1 VSALPP
7 GFHTRLVRPEEA
19 ALLHETMLRCWRG
32 TVAENSSAYRE
43 TPESIAK
50 QLERGAAIFLFEGDA
65 LIGSGRL
72 HPVPGP
78 ASDPTSSRSR
88 EWTELKRIGVLAT
101 YRKLGLGAFLVAA
114 LEAEA
119 RARGAAGAQLGVRAD
134 QPRLIRFWSS
144 LGYTLADDVQ
154 LHTVNP
160 LTPPPTTMRKRF

>member
-1 VSALPP
+1 MPPTDLPS
-7 GFHTRLVRPEEA
+7 GFHIRLVRREEA

-43 TPESIAK
+43 TPQSIDA
-50 QLERGAAIFLFEGDA
+50 QLERGAAMFLFEGDA
-65 LIGSGRL
+65 VIGCGRL

-78 ASDPTSSRSR
+78 TGDPL
-88 EWTELKRIGVLAT
+88 EWVELKRIGVLAT
-101 YRKLGLGAFLVAA
+101 HRKLGLGAPLVAA

-119 RARGAAGAQLGVRAD
+119 RTRGAAGAQLGVRAD

-144 LGYTLADDVQ
+144 LGYVLADDVH

-160 LTPPPTTMRKRF
+160 LTPPPTTMRKRFWRD

>member
-1 VSALPP
+1 MSAVLPP
-7 GFHTRLVRPEEA
+7 GFHIRLVRIGEA
-19 ALLHETMLRCWRG
+19 ALLHEIMLRCWRG

-43 TPESIAK
+43 TPETIAQ
-50 QLERGAAIFLFEGDA
+50 QLERGAAVFLFEGAA

-78 ASDPTSSRSR
+78 PGEAA
-88 EWTELKRIGVLAT
+88 EWAELKRVGVLASR
-101 YRKLGLGAFLVAA
+101 RKLSLGPPLVAA

-119 RARGAAGAQLGVRAD
+119 ARRGAAGAQLGVRAD
-134 QPRLIRFWSS
+134 QPRLVHFWSS
-144 LGYTLADDVQ
+144 LGYTLAGDVQ

>member
-1 VSALPP
+1 MSALPP
-7 GFHTRLVRPEEA
+7 GFHTRLVKPGEA

-43 TPESIAK
+43 TPESIGK
-50 QLERGAAIFLFEGDA
+50 QLERGAAVFLIEGEA
-65 LIGSGRL
+65 IVGSGRL

-78 ASDPTSSRSR
+78 ADDPR
-88 EWTELKRIGVLAT
+88 EWVELKRIGVLAT
-101 YRKLGLGAFLVAA
+101 HRKLGLGAPLVAA

-119 RARGAAGAQLGVRAD
+119 RDRGAAGAQLGVRAD

>member
-1 VSALPP
+1 M
-7 GFHTRLVRPEEA
+7 RLVLREEA

-43 TPESIAK
+43 TLESIGK
-50 QLERGAAIFLFEGDA
+50 QLERGAAVFLLKGDA
-65 LIGSGRL
+65 IIGSGRL
-72 HPVPGP
+72 HPVPGHVG
-78 ASDPTSSRSR
+78 DLR
-88 EWTELKRIGVLAT
+88 EWVELKRIGVLAT
-101 YRKLGLGAFLVAA
+101 HRKLGLGAPLVAA

-119 RARGAAGAQLGVRAD
+119 RARGAPGAQLGVRAD

-144 LGYTLADDVQ
+144 LGYAPADDVK